1 MIDIQNC
8 SLIVVDVQ
16 GKLAQL
22 MCRREL
28 LFKNIRALIKAA
40 KILGLPIIWTQQVP
54 KALGETIPQ
63 IVELLTEKEPINK
76 ASFSCCREEK
86 FMTALNSLNRPRV
99 LLCGIETHICIYQT
113 ALDLL
118 EKNYSV
124 QIIADAVSSRALQ
137 NNKIALD
144 KMQTKGIE
152 ITSTEMVLFELLKT
166 TEHPQF
172 KKIAELIK

>member
-1 MIDIQNC
+1 MLDIQNC
-8 SLIVVDVQ
+8 CLIVVDVQ

-22 MCRREL
+22 MCEREL
-28 LFKNIRALIKAA
+28 LFKNIRTLIKAL
-40 KILGLPIIWTQQVP
+40 KILGIPIIWTQQVP
-54 KALGETIPQ
+54 QVLGETIPQ
-63 IVELLTEKEPINK
+63 IAELLTENEPINK

-86 FMTALNSLNRPRV
+86 FMTALNSLNRSQV

-118 EKNYSV
+118 KENHHV
-124 QIIADAVSSRALQ
+124 QVIADAVSSGTLR
-137 NNKIALD
+137 NKKIALD

-152 ITSTEMVLFELLKT
+152 ITSTEMVSFELLKT

-172 KKIAELIK
+172 KKIVRMIK